1 MFGAHRRISPLVASL
16 GFATLAL
23 AACDN
28 APEQRAQQDRQSQS
42 AVSFEGET
50 ITLYVGRTPGSGGDL
65 AARMFAGHWQRHIP
79 GEPTIVVRNL
89 PGGGGTRV
97 FNWAAEVADAD
108 GLHIVFSPTAG
119 IEAVLEEPGLRAN
132 FAEMPFVGGLMS
144 PNMAYVRTEQVKE
157 PADLLTAQ
165 GLRFG
170 GNNPIARFDLL
181 GRLALD
187 ALGVDYQNVTGF
199 QGGADVFNAVRRG
212 ELDIQ
217 VGSLGQY
224 RFSIEPTL
232 VAEGDAIPLW
242 HNPGTNEN
250 GETYPLDVAEGIP
263 SFEQFY
269 EQVKGEPP
277 SGREYE
283 MLKWILPRVNDI
295 VYAAIAPPGTPD
307 DVVAVLQESFAA
319 VTRDPVYQEE
329 ARKMYGFVLPP
340 IGAQLGTQLMR
351 SLYDVPDDVATFLND
366 YIDEVR

>member
-1 MFGAHRRISPLVASL
+1 MYKAR
-16 GFATLAL
+16 TLASITTIAVCAAFAL
-23 AACDN
+23 APRDGLA
-28 APEQRAQQDRQSQS
+28 QRPYFS
-42 AVSFEGET
+42 GKT

-65 AARMFAGHWQRHIP
+65 AARMFAGHWQKQIP
-79 GEPTIVVRNL
+79 GAPNVIVRNM

-97 FNWAAEVADAD
+97 FNYAAEVADAD

-119 IEAVLEEPGLRAN
+119 IEAVLRAPGLRAN
-132 FAEMPFVGGLMS
+132 FAEMPFIGGLSS
-144 PNMAYVRTEQVKE
+144 PNMAYVRTDKVKT
-157 PADLLTAQ
+157 PADLLTAK

-187 ALGVDYQNVTGF
+187 ALGVDYQYVTGF

-212 ELDIQ
+212 EVDIQ

-232 VAEGDAIPLW
+232 VDEGLAIPLW
-242 HNPGTNEN
+242 HYPGT
-250 GETYPLDVAEGIP
+250 GEDGEPVPLDVAGDIP

-283 MLKWILPRVNDI
+283 MLRWILPRVNDI
-295 VYAAIAPPGTPD
+295 VYAAIAPPETPD
-307 DVVAVLQESFAA
+307 KVVKILQDSFAA
-319 VTRDPVYQEE
+319 VTRDATYQQQ

-340 IGAQLGTQLMR
+340 IGARQGSQLMR
-351 SLYDVPDDVATFLND
+351 GLYDVSDEVSTFLTN

>member
-1 MFGAHRRISPLVASL
+1 MSRARLLASITLITLGAAFFAAPQQSL
-16 GFATLAL
+16 AQRPYFA
-23 AACDN
+23 
-28 APEQRAQQDRQSQS
+28 
-42 AVSFEGET
+42 GKT

-65 AARMFAGHWQRHIP
+65 AARMFAGHWQKQIP
-79 GEPTIVVRNL
+79 GEPNMIVRNM

-108 GLHIVFSPTAG
+108 GLHVVFSPTAG
-119 IEAVLEEPGLRAN
+119 IEAVLKEPGLRAN
-132 FAEMPFVGGLMS
+132 FAEMPFIGGLMS
-144 PNMAYVRTEQVKE
+144 PNMAYVRTLKVKT
-157 PADLLTAQ
+157 PADILTAK

-187 ALGVDYQNVTGF
+187 ALGVDYQYVTGF

-212 ELDIQ
+212 EIDIQ

-232 VAEGDAIPLW
+232 VQEGQAIPLW
-242 HNPGTNEN
+242 HYPGTGAD
-250 GETYPLDVAEGIP
+250 GEPYPLEVAADVP

-295 VYAAIAPPGTPD
+295 VYAAIAPPGTPEE
-307 DVVAVLQESFAA
+307 AVRTLQESFAA
-319 VTRDPVYQEE
+319 VTQDAVYQEE
-329 ARKMYGFVLPP
+329 AQKMYGFVLPP
-340 IGAQLGTQLMR
+340 IGADLGAQLMR
-351 SLYDVPDDVATFLND
+351 SLYDVPDDVATFLAN
-366 YIDEVR
+366 YINEVR

>member
-1 MFGAHRRISPLVASL
+1 MSRTR
-16 GFATLAL
+16 TLATITIL
-23 AACDN
+23 AFCAALGL
-28 APEQRAQQDRQSQS
+28 APQLSHAQRPYFAGKT
-42 AVSFEGET
+42 V
-50 ITLYVGRTPGSGGDL
+50 TLYVGRTPGSGGDL
-65 AARMFAGHWQRHIP
+65 AARMFAGHWQKQIP
-79 GEPTIVVRNL
+79 GEPTIVVRNM

-119 IEAVLEEPGLRAN
+119 IEAVLKEPGLRAN
-132 FAEMPFVGGLMS
+132 FAEMPFIGGLMS
-144 PNMAYVRTEQVKE
+144 PNLAYVSTSKVKT
-157 PADLLTAQ
+157 PADLLTAK

-187 ALGVDYQNVTGF
+187 ALGVDYQYVTGF

-212 ELDIQ
+212 EIDLQ

-232 VAEGDAIPLW
+232 VKEGTAIPLW
-242 HNPGTNEN
+242 HYPGTDEN
-250 GETYPLDVAEGIP
+250 GEPYPLDVAGDIP

-269 EQVKGEPP
+269 EQLKGEPP

-295 VYAAIAPPGTPD
+295 VYAAIAPPKTPA
-307 DVVAVLQESFAA
+307 DVVKILQDSFAA
-319 VTRDPVYQEE
+319 VTRDATYQEE
-329 ARKMYGFVLPP
+329 AEKMYGFVLPP
-340 IGAQLGTQLMR
+340 IGAQLGAQMMR
-351 SLYDVPDDVATFLND
+351 SLYDVPDDVSEFLTN
-366 YIDEVR
+366 YIDKVR

>member
-1 MFGAHRRISPLVASL
+1 MFRARILATAILTALLAALGAVPE
-16 GFATLAL
+16 TAL
-23 AACDN
+23 A
-28 APEQRAQQDRQSQS
+28 QRPYFA
-42 AVSFEGET
+42 GKT

-65 AARMFAGHWQRHIP
+65 AARMFAGHWQKQIP
-79 GEPTIVVRNL
+79 GEPNVIVRNM

-108 GLHIVFSPTAG
+108 GLHVVFSPTAG
-119 IEAVLEEPGLRAN
+119 IEAVLKEPGLRAN
-132 FAEMPFVGGLMS
+132 FGEMPFVGGLMS
-144 PNMAYVRTEQVKE
+144 PNLAYVSTSKVKT
-157 PADLLTAQ
+157 PADLLTAK
-165 GLRFG
+165 GLVFG

-187 ALGVDYQNVTGF
+187 ALGVDYRYVTGF

-212 ELDIQ
+212 EIDLQ

-232 VAEGDAIPLW
+232 VEEGAAIPLW
-242 HNPGTNEN
+242 HYPGTNEN
-250 GETYPLDVAEGIP
+250 GEPYPLEVAGDIP

-269 EQVKGEPP
+269 EQLKGEPP

-295 VYAAIAPPGTPD
+295 VYAAIAPPKTPD
-307 DVVAVLQESFAA
+307 EIVKILQDSFAA
-319 VTRDPVYQEE
+319 TTRDAMYQED

-340 IGAQLGTQLMR
+340 IGATLGAQMMR
-351 SLYDVPDDVATFLND
+351 SLYDVPDDVAAFLTS